1 MHFVSLIR
9 KNPEVN
15 QKKNA
20 TYDTKNPETC
30 KVLGSEVENLLTPE
44 TLSINFTYTFKL
56 QHIKNDTFLLYIFCV
71 K

>member
-44 TLSINFTYTFKL
+44 TLSINFT
-56 QHIKNDTFLLYIFCV
+56 
-71 K
+71 